1 MPPPTANKNIHPV
14 PFRKILDL
22 RMFNI
27 SLHFQ
32 RFTNRKPSVFD
43 VSLWARS
50 NLRRL
55 SNNFGIS
62 SNGWS
67 FSKKLSLESIDSHHP
82 VNTWKTI
89 VNSSKLLFNNNVP
102 FGRFQCM
109 NKGKSGLNWLGPEW
123 LGDFFFT
130 PTILRISVCYVCIQ
144 YKSRALSP
152 LFLTK

>member
-1 MPPPTANKNIHPV
+1 MPPPTANKNIHPI

-43 VSLWARS
+43 VSLWARL

-67 FSKKLSLESIDSHHP
+67 FSKKLSMESIESHHP
-82 VNTWKTI
+82 VNTCKSI
-89 VNSSKLLFNNNVP
+89 VNSSKLLFNNKIIHICWFNRCRYHLVD
-102 FGRFQCM
+102 F
-109 NKGKSGLNWLGPEW
+109 NAWTKGKVVWIDWVLNG
-123 LGDFFFT
+123 
-130 PTILRISVCYVCIQ
+130 
-144 YKSRALSP
+144 
-152 LFLTK
+152 